1 MNPIRASLKTPQ
13 VSLAILLIIFAAGIW
28 ALLRMPRRE
37 DPKIA
42 IANALVIAQYPG
54 AKAEEVEDQVT
65 RKLEQRLFQF
75 AEVRKAKTHSTT
87 RDGLV
92 VIQVELESSVK
103 DADAF
108 WAKLRNEL
116 LVVKT
121 LDLPKDVIG
130 PMVNSDF
137 GDTKAIVIAVESDSA
152 QYDDI
157 KTQILA
163 IEAGLRQLRVV
174 SKITRIGE
182 QNQEIQITARSER
195 MAQYGTSLSQVLKV
209 IQSQNSTVPAGT
221 IETGNANIHLFA
233 EGKYRSLDDLRDQ
246 IVGTSP
252 TGTPV
257 RLAQVA
263 DLERRWKEPTS
274 HIRVNGKKAM
284 LLALEMQEGNNIV
297 EFGKAVDAK
306 LAEIRENIPS
316 RFQVHKIID
325 QPLIVEHAVNH
336 FLFEFFLAIVSVIIV
351 TMVLLPLRV
360 ATVAAMAIPMTVAA
374 TFALL
379 YFAGMDLNQVSL
391 AALVVALGMVVD
403 DAIVI
408 ADNYVELMDHGISR
422 GEAAWRSAS
431 DLLIPVLTA
440 TVTIIAAFMP
450 LLILKGSVGQFIFAL
465 PVAVSM
471 SLTASFVVA
480 LFFTPL
486 LCKTFISKGIH
497 NEAKGAPLEATSGK
511 PKFSVLDGMQQAY
524 DALIKFCAARPVT
537 TLVIAF
543 ATIAVA
549 LLLKQQV
556 PERFF
561 PAADRNQFVIEVW
574 MPTGTPLQKT
584 EEQLA
589 NIEGRIKGDA
599 RIKEFATFSGTSAP
613 RFYYNFAPEF
623 PTSEFGQVV
632 INTFT
637 NEEALTLSSELSASL
652 PSVVTGGHVQVR
664 LMQQGPQALAPV
676 EVRITGP
683 DLAELQNIGTQVD
696 SILRA
701 TPGACHVKSDFH
713 EDVLG
718 MGIHLNDWASRLG
731 FTNGSVGQSVYTGF
745 SGYQVSTLWEGDS
758 PVEINLRMEEA
769 FRNSSERLENT
780 YLRSPA
786 TNAVVPLRQI
796 ADIHPEWTVGRIRH
810 RNGERTLT
818 IQSDA
823 VRGSYPSRILSAI
836 QPKIAAMQ
844 LPRGYA
850 ITYGGEDE
858 NSRETFGQMVMA
870 LSISLLI
877 IFLVLLLQ
885 FRSLREV
892 AIVMSSI
899 PLSLMGAFL
908 GLYLTGYDF
917 GMTAFVGLISLTGIV
932 VRNSIILVDYAK
944 ELIGKGMDLRIAA
957 IEAGRRRLRPI
968 FLTAMAAAI
977 GVVPMIL
984 SGSSLWG
991 PLASVIAFGVV
1002 FSMIMTLVVVP
1013 ILMILWIPQPQ
1024 RPNEKAVS

>member
-13 VSLAILLIIFAAGIW
+13 VSLAILLIVFAAGIW
-28 ALLRMPRRE
+28 ALLHMPRRE

-42 IANALVIAQYPG
+42 VANALVIAQYPG
-54 AKAEEVEDQVT
+54 AKAQEVEDQVT

-116 LVVKT
+116 LVVKSM
-121 LDLPKDVIG
+121 DLPKDVLG
-130 PMVNSDF
+130 PIVNSDF
-137 GDTKAIVIAVESDSA
+137 GDTKAIVIAVESDGA
-152 QYDDI
+152 RYDDI
-157 KTQILA
+157 KTQVLA
-163 IEAGLRQLRVV
+163 IEAGLRQLREI

-182 QNQEIQITARSER
+182 QNEEIQVTARSER
-195 MAQYGTSLSQVLKV
+195 MAQYGIPLEKVLKV
-209 IQSQNSTVPAGT
+209 IQSQNSTVPAGS

-233 EGKYRSLDDLRDQ
+233 EGKYRSLEDLRGQ

-274 HIRVNGKKAM
+274 HIRVNGREAM

-297 EFGKAVDAK
+297 EFGKKVDAK

-325 QPLIVEHAVNH
+325 QPLIVEHAVDH

-379 YFAGMDLNQVSL
+379 NFAGMDLNQVSL

-408 ADNYVELMDHGISR
+408 ADNYVELMDHGVPRS
-422 GEAAWRSAS
+422 EAAWRSAS
-431 DLLIPVLTA
+431 DLLVPVLTA
-440 TVTIIAAFMP
+440 TVTIIAAFLP

-486 LCKTFISKGIH
+486 LCKAFIAKGIH
-497 NEAKGAPLEATSGK
+497 HEAKPGK
-511 PKFSVLDGMQQAY
+511 KKFSLLDGMQRAY
-524 DALIKFCAARPVT
+524 DALIGFCAARPLA
-537 TLVIAF
+537 TLAIAF
-543 ATIAVA
+543 STIAIA
-549 LLLKQQV
+549 LVLKHMV

-589 NIEGRIKGDA
+589 NIENKIKGDA
-599 RIKEFATFSGTSAP
+599 RIREFATFSGTSAP

-623 PTSEFGQVV
+623 PTSEFGQIV
-632 INTFT
+632 INTLT
-637 NEEALTLSSELSASL
+637 NEDALTLSKELGASL
-652 PSVVTGGHVQVR
+652 PAAVSGGHVQVR

-683 DLAELQNIGTQVD
+683 DLEELQTIGTRVD

-701 TPGACHVKSDFH
+701 TPGSCHVKSDFH

-731 FTNGSVGQSVYTGF
+731 FTNGGVGQAVYTGF

-796 ADIHPEWTVGRIRH
+796 ADIRPEWTVGRIRH

-823 VRGSYPSRILSAI
+823 VRGAYPSRILEAI
-836 QPKIAAMQ
+836 KPKLAALP

-850 ITYGGEDE
+850 ISYGGEDE

-932 VRNSIILVDYAK
+932 VRNSIILADYAK
-944 ELIGKGMDLRIAA
+944 ELMAKGMDVRTAA
-957 IEAGRRRLRPI
+957 VEAGRRRLRPI

-1002 FSMIMTLVVVP
+1002 FSMVMTLVVVP

-1024 RPNEKAVS
+1024 RPNERAVS